1 MAKAETYKESVMSG
15 NKVDL
20 PGPDNLVDI
29 FEQAVGKFRELN
41 LFGTKNQ
48 EKTAYDWV
56 TYGDVAE
63 RVDNLRGALAS
74 LGVKKG
80 DSVGIIAN
88 NRTEWAVAAYATYGL
103 CAKFIPMYEAE
114 LDRILKYIITDSGIK
129 VLLVSR
135 DEILERVKTFPDEI
149 ESLEKIILIEGDGD
163 NSMVALEKIGKEKPL
178 PSLKPERTDIAGL
191 IYTSGTTGNP
201 KGVLLSHYNLATNA
215 IAASMCLPSDVG
227 AEDRTLSF
235 LPWAHSFGQTA
246 ELHMLIHFGGQTGF
260 AESPLTIVDDLSIVK
275 PTLLISVPRVFN
287 KVYTGLKARMEK
299 EGGLPQK
306 LFNMGLVESEKKR
319 TGNGGLM
326 NSLKLG
332 LVDKLV
338 YSKVREKFGGR
349 IKMCLSSS
357 AALNP
362 KIAEFFF
369 DIGIPVY
376 EAWGMTELSPA
387 HTVNTY
393 EKNKPGTV
401 GCPLP
406 GSSIKIDTSLGF
418 DDPKEG
424 EIIAYGPNVMV
435 GYHNLPD
442 KTAETFT
449 EDGGL
454 RTGDRGWLDEDGFL
468 HITGRIKEQY
478 KLENGKFIFPS
489 EIEESI
495 KLSMIVENAMVHGA
509 NKPFN
514 VAVLVPDWLVVDP
527 WLKEQGLPLN
537 HEDAVKDPKL
547 IELIESEVQ
556 KACSEFA
563 PYEVPKK
570 LVILPEAFSPE
581 NGILTPT
588 LKLKR
593 REVHRLHDDKID
605 ALYESA

>member
-1 MAKAETYKESVMSG
+1 MSG
-15 NKVDL
+15 EQVQL

-29 FEQAVGKFRELN
+29 FEQAVDKYKERD
-41 LFGTKNQ
+41 LFGTKNE
-48 EKTAYDWV
+48 EKSGYDWV

-63 RVDNLRGALAS
+63 RVNNLRGGLADQ
-74 LGVKKG
+74 GIGKG
-80 DSVGIIAN
+80 DAVGIIAN
-88 NRTEWAVAAYATYGL
+88 NRVEWAVAAYATYGL
-103 CAKFIPMYEAE
+103 CGRFIPMYEAE

-129 VLLVSR
+129 VLLVAR
-135 DEILERVKTFPDEI
+135 DDILERVKNFPDEI
-149 ESLEKIILIEGDGD
+149 ETLEKIFVIEGDGD
-163 NSMVALEKIGKEKPL
+163 NSLAALEKTGKEKPV
-178 PSLKPERTDIAGL
+178 PSVKPEKTDIAGL

-201 KGVLLSHYNLATNA
+201 KGVLLTHYNLASNA
-215 IAASMCLPSDVG
+215 VAACMCLPSDVG
-227 AEDRTLSF
+227 PGDRTLSF

-260 AESPLTIVDDLSIVK
+260 AESPLTIVDDLALVK
-275 PTLLISVPRVFN
+275 PTLLIAVPRVFN
-287 KVYTGLKARMEK
+287 KVYTGLKDRMEK
-299 EGGLPQK
+299 EGGLPKK
-306 LFNMGLVESEKKR
+306 LFDMGLVESEKKR
-319 TGNGGLM
+319 AGQGGFM

-357 AALNP
+357 AALSP

-401 GCPLP
+401 GCPIP
-406 GSSIKIDTSLGF
+406 GCSIKIDTSLGF
-418 DDPKEG
+418 DNDKEG
-424 EIIAYGPNVMV
+424 EIIAYGPNVMA

-442 KTAETFT
+442 KTAEVFT

-454 RTGDRGWLDEDGFL
+454 RTGDRGWLDEDGYL

-478 KLENGKFIFPS
+478 KLENGKYIFPAD
-489 EIEESI
+489 IEETI
-495 KLSMIVENAMVHGA
+495 KLSMFIENAMVHGA
-509 NKPFN
+509 NRPYN
-514 VAVLVPDWLVVDP
+514 VAVIVPDWLVVDP
-527 WLKEQGLPLN
+527 WLKEQGLPLD
-537 HEDAVKDPKL
+537 HAEAIKDPKL
-547 IELIESEVQ
+547 IEKIEAEVQ
-556 KACSEFA
+556 HGCREFA

-570 LVILPEAFSPE
+570 LVILAEAFTPE

-593 REVHRLHDDKID
+593 REVHRLHDDKIE
-605 ALYESA
+605 ALYESV